1 MDQKIL
7 QHILWILQKNI
18 SRLMQ
23 IIEVKRLIFS
33 LELLFIIYDK
43 VQIDLQ
49 NL

>member
-18 SRLMQ
+18 LRLIQ
-23 IIEVKRLIFS
+23 IIEVNRLIFS
-33 LELLFIIYDK
+33 IELLFINYDK
-43 VQIDLQ
+43 VQI